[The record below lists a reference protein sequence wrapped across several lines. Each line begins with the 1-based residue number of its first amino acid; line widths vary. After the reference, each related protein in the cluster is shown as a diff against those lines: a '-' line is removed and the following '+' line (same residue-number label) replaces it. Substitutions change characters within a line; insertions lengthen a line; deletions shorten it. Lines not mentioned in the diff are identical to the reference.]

1 MNVNKPLQDE
11 YYERCARFGI
21 EPVRP
26 CHSIIDSYEKFIE
39 VLNQALKIAEETQMA
54 LKQIHD
60 IYDAPHARHECLN
73 CGAKEGELHLDRCPK
88 AKSNDALYAKPKNYG
103 GYGYADRDND
113 GVATVAIPTPSAQ
126 GNKAELLE
134 RLNVLHHK
142 LEMEGAY
149 VRANTVHL
157 AIRYV

>member
-39 VLNQALKIAEETQMA
+39 VLNQALKVAEETQMA

-60 IYDAPHARHECLN
+60 IYDAPHARQECLN
-73 CGAKEGELHLDRCPK
+73 CGAQEGELHLDRCPK

-103 GYGYADRDND
+103 GYGYADRSLDD
-113 GVATVAIPTPSAQ
+113 TVPTPSAQ

-134 RLNVLHHK
+134 RLVVLQNK
-142 LEMEGAY
+142 LEMEGSY

-157 AIRYV
+157 AIRYVEDH